1 MTLQHL
7 DTCWRSIGV
16 QGDRSCGELA
26 RHGHCGHC
34 PTYTGAA
41 RHSLARPVDP
51 DYGDD
56 WARELARPAD
66 AGAATDAAAMVFRV
80 GAEWLAVP
88 LALASSVAPSAPIHR
103 LPHRGDSALLGVVA
117 AGGRLLPALSLAR
130 LLQIDGSAGAA
141 APAGRH
147 AFARLLVLAEH
158 GSQRR
163 PQRGAQPGAPAF
175 ALPVDEVHGVVRYA
189 GAALLPPAAT
199 VGRAPPP
206 LVAGVLA
213 AAVPGAAGAGL
224 LDAHL
229 LTAALK
235 GLLR

>member
-1 MTLQHL
+1 MTA
-7 DTCWRSIGV
+7 SI
-16 QGDRSCGELA
+16 L
-26 RHGHCGHC
+26 
-34 PTYTGAA
+34 
-41 RHSLARPVDP
+41 HSLARPVDP
-51 DYGDD
+51 GYGED

-66 AGAATDAAAMVFRV
+66 AAAATDAAAMVFRV

-88 LALASSVAPSAPIHR
+88 LALASSVAPSAPVHR
-103 LPHRGDSALLGVVA
+103 LPHRGGAHSGSALLGVVA

-130 LLQIDGSAGAA
+130 LLDIDTDAGAA

-147 AFARLLVLAEH
+147 AFARLLVLAEY
-158 GSQRR
+158 GS
-163 PQRGAQPGAPAF
+163 QRGAQPAAPAF

-189 GAALLPPAAT
+189 GTALLPPAAT

-206 LVAGVLA
+206 LVAGVLPG
-213 AAVPGAAGAGL
+213 AVRGAAGDSAAGL

>member
-1 MTLQHL
+1 MTTPVL
-7 DTCWRSIGV
+7 
-16 QGDRSCGELA
+16 
-26 RHGHCGHC
+26 
-34 PTYTGAA
+34 
-41 RHSLARPVDP
+41 HSLARPVDA
-51 DYGDD
+51 DYGED
-56 WARELARPAD
+56 WARELARPA
-66 AGAATDAAAMVFRV
+66 AGAGATDAAAMVFRI

-88 LALASSVAPSAPIHR
+88 LALAASVAPLAPIHR
-103 LPHRGDSALLGVVA
+103 LPHRGGGGPLLGIVA

-130 LLQIDGSAGAA
+130 LLDIDAGAGTGTA

-147 AFARLLVLAEH
+147 AFARLLVLADAVE
-158 GSQRR
+158 QRAA
-163 PQRGAQPGAPAF
+163 QRGGPHATPRGGQPGAPAF

-206 LVAGVLA
+206 LVTGVLA
-213 AAVPGAAGAGL
+213 GAVQGTAGNSAAGL
-224 LDAHL
+224 LDARL

>member
-1 MTLQHL
+1 MT
-7 DTCWRSIGV
+7 
-16 QGDRSCGELA
+16 A
-26 RHGHCGHC
+26 RL
-34 PTYTGAA
+34 
-41 RHSLARPVDP
+41 HSLARPVDP
-51 DYGDD
+51 GYGED

-66 AGAATDAAAMVFRV
+66 AAAVTDAAAMAFRI

-88 LALASSVAPSAPIHR
+88 LALVSLVAPSAPVHR
-103 LPHRGDSALLGVVA
+103 LPHRGGAQSGSALLGVVA

-130 LLQIDGSAGAA
+130 LLDIDSDAGAA

-158 GSQRR
+158 GSQR
-163 PQRGAQPGAPAF
+163 PAQRGAQPGAPAF

-206 LVAGVLA
+206 LIAGVLA
-213 AAVPGAAGAGL
+213 AAVQGAAGAGDAGL
-224 LDAHL
+224 LDGRL
-229 LTAALK
+229 LTMALK